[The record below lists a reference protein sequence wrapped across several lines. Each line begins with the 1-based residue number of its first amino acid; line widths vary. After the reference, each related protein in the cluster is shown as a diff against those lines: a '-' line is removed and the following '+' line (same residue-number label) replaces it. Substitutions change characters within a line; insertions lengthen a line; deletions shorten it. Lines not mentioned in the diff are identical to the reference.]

1 MEKEKGKKLPRPD
14 QLEEYARQAPSRLRA
29 IADDPET
36 PVKLKAEI
44 EKFFYEAVYGKTPLS
59 AESDGRGDGGATV
72 IRFEGQLEQW
82 SG

>member
-1 MEKEKGKKLPRPD
+1 MEKEMGKKLPRPD
-14 QLEEYARQAPSRLRA
+14 KMEQYGRQAPERLRA

-59 AESDGRGDGGATV
+59 ADTEGKTDGAAV
-72 IRFEGQLEQW
+72 IRFEGLLEQW